1 MRWLIHGSSLKR
13 GSSSQDGVRF
23 CCLPVARAPGLCCRA
38 VSNPALGQPTR
49 HHRSGRATGRC
60 RHRNEHAGIE
70 VVASKPLHV
79 SPVGLQFGGFE
90 PGDSLPVPVGP
101 ASSQRPSLATLPV
114 LAVRGGE
121 DHGVVGPELREPVV
135 APISGTTSLHD
146 THHAERPQVDPAE
159 FAGQGG
165 APFNWSPAA
174 TPGDQHRSSCCG
186 RIGDKVETMIRKTR
200 ELDRGSR
207 GVLHRSRAGAR
218 MARRDQRAVALRAD
232 RKSAE
237 RRLRA
242 APGRLRSF
250 CACAGSG
257 AGIRCGVAG

>member
-1 MRWLIHGSSLKR
+1 MAGRGHPARVSLAGRRTRWLWGGRGVWVTAEGGGLVKGQEGSEQSGGGSSGSR
-13 GSSSQDGVRF
+13 GGLGRVCTWGVCAGGSGPCRRYGRGF
-23 CCLPVARAPGLCCRA
+23 FRRLWGSVSGLERAPGSRGSC
-38 VSNPALGQPTR
+38 LGTGG
-49 HHRSGRATGRC
+49 SRATGRC

-101 ASSQRPSLATLPV
+101 AFLNVHPWQPLP
-114 LAVRGGE
+114 LAVRGSE

-174 TPGDQHRSSCCG
+174 TPADQHRSSCCG
-186 RIGDKVETMIRKTR
+186 RIGDKV
-200 ELDRGSR
+200 
-207 GVLHRSRAGAR
+207 
-218 MARRDQRAVALRAD
+218 
-232 RKSAE
+232 
-237 RRLRA
+237 
-242 APGRLRSF
+242 GR
-250 CACAGSG
+250 
-257 AGIRCGVAG
+257 